1 MFRSASVCMIACTFA
16 LTSPSTSD
24 AQILNRTYP
33 GITTPEAY
41 LAQSNGKNGPVPFD
55 GFLNSLSAQD
65 VDGDGRIDLLVN
77 GIPNDSNL
85 QGPVTTTLLRNSGS
99 GNFQQIR
106 GNRPGY
112 CIPPAAFWAPPGSIA
127 PFCNLADLNGD
138 GRPDKIFAV
147 EYPNAANAYE
157 VDYPT
162 VRVEFAIG
170 AGTYSAPQKY
180 VLGGRDA
187 FIAAMATGDFNGDG
201 RQDIA
206 VLRMSQ
212 LPDPATQRFYAY
224 VILLLGNNQG
234 GFTPTHAYATG
245 VFDDTALNYVGVN
258 SFDLQMF
265 ALDLNGDG
273 ISDLVVYPQ
282 PPILSTLPD
291 IKSPFAVVLGRAD
304 GLTVDT
310 SPNPSPFLSLAPA
323 DLNHDSYGDLLAA
336 EPDGFHLLYGA
347 GPHSPILGY
356 FSRDVK
362 QALGDPLTHIMTMIA
377 QDLNGDGLPDL
388 TVVTWDTVNILFQK
402 ADGSFTDATHYAG
415 GSDVGAFLAD
425 INGDGHSDIVLVG
438 NPIVIL
444 YGDGKG
450 SFAGTRVTSDS
461 FGGAPVTADF
471 NRDGNADVAI
481 VSGSYSPN
489 TNRVDVF
496 TGTGKGWFNPPESY
510 PIGNIY
516 CLLATG
522 DVNGDGIPDIVVENA
537 LPPQDAGVNGPDTS
551 VLLGRKDGTFAPA
564 VGSTVG
570 LSNIGGTSDVFI
582 VDLNNDGKGDLVT
595 DAGVAIGKGDGTF
608 AAPIPFP
615 GPASSVAV
623 ADLNGDGKPDVLF
636 GSPGSATVLLGDGT
650 GHFSPGQVIDA
661 GCGGGCYLYLAAGK
675 LDANASNDIA
685 LAYADAAGISQV
697 IAYVNDGSAH
707 FTESAHTALTEPPF
721 SLYSALIAIRIVD
734 MTGDGKNDILLQ
746 SAALGVLPGK
756 GDGTLAQ
763 PIALGYSSGVFG
775 SQDFALA
782 DYNNDG
788 YLDIAMIAWNGF
800 SRLLNTGPKTW
811 VIKP

>member
-1 MFRSASVCMIACTFA
+1 MFRSAFVCVLACTFA
-16 LTSPSTSD
+16 SSATSGT

-33 GITTPEAY
+33 GITIPETF
-41 LAQSNGKNGPVPFD
+41 LAQSNGKAGVVSFD

-65 VDGDGRIDLLVN
+65 IDGDGKIDLLVN

-85 QGPVTTTLLRNSGS
+85 QGPVTTTLLRNTGS

-106 GNRPGY
+106 GNRPDY

-147 EYPNAANAYE
+147 EYPNAANTNE

-162 VRVEFAIG
+162 VKVEFATG
-170 AGTYSAPQKY
+170 PGTFSAPLKY
-180 VLGGRDA
+180 VLGGRHA

-212 LPDPATQRFYAY
+212 LPDPATQRFYSY
-224 VILLLGNNQG
+224 VVLLLGNAQG

-245 VFDDTALNYVGVN
+245 VFDDTALNYVGVT

-265 ALDLNGDG
+265 TTDLNGDG
-273 ISDLVVYPQ
+273 IRDLVVFPL
-282 PPILSTLPD
+282 PPILSALPH
-291 IKSPFAVVLGRAD
+291 INSPFAVVLGRPD

-310 SPNPSPFLSLAPA
+310 STNPSPFLSLAPA
-323 DLNHDSYGDLLAA
+323 DLNHDAYGDLLAS
-336 EPDGFHLLYGA
+336 EPDGFHLLFGA
-347 GPHSPILGY
+347 GAHSPILKY

-377 QDLNGDGLPDL
+377 QDLNGDGRPDL
-388 TVVTWDTVNILFQK
+388 IVVTWDTTNILFQK
-402 ADGSFTDATHYAG
+402 ANGSYTDATHYAG
-415 GSDVGAFLAD
+415 GSDVGALLAD
-425 INGDGHSDIVLVG
+425 INGDGHPDIVLVG
-438 NPIVIL
+438 NPITFL

-450 SFAGTRVTSDS
+450 SFAGTRVTSDT

-481 VSGSYSPN
+481 VSGNYTPN
-489 TNRVDVF
+489 TNHVDVF
-496 TGTGKGWFNPPESY
+496 AGTGKGWFSPPKSY
-510 PIGNIY
+510 PVANIY
-516 CLLATG
+516 CMLATG
-522 DVNGDGIPDIVVENA
+522 DINGDGIPDIVVENA
-537 LPPQDAGVNGPDTS
+537 LPPQDAGVSGPDTS
-551 VLLGRKDGTFAPA
+551 VLLGRKDGTFAAA

-570 LSNIGGTSDVFI
+570 LSYINGTSDVFI

-595 DAGVAIGKGDGTF
+595 DAGVAISKGDGTF
-608 AAPIPFP
+608 GAPIAFLS
-615 GPASSVAV
+615 PASSVAV
-623 ADLNGDGKPDVLF
+623 ADFNGDGKPDVLI
-636 GSPGSATVLLGDGT
+636 GTSAGASVLLGDGT
-650 GHFSPGQVIDA
+650 GHFTPGQVVDP

-675 LDANASNDIA
+675 LDANASNDIV

-697 IAYVNDGSAH
+697 TTYVNDGAGHFTQSAH
-707 FTESAHTALTEPPF
+707 AALTEPSF

-734 MTGDGKNDILLQ
+734 MTGDGKNDILFQ

-800 SRLLNTGPKTW
+800 SRLLNTGPGTW